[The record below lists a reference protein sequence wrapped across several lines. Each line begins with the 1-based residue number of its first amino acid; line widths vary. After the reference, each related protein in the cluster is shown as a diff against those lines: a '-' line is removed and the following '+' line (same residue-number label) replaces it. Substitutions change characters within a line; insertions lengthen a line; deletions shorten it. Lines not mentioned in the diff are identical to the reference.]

1 MSKFQGMRKIS
12 LTVSLSLI
20 ITCALLIHADF
31 AGAGGLG
38 KIGPNQG
45 FETAILLRSQSYIL
59 STTQA
64 TAFGIHGV
72 NILSAFNE
80 RLEATLEI
88 DKGSLQP
95 GTWLV
100 LLWGVGGGIGG
111 VGGAGGTDMHFGLTS
126 ASGMPKAKVF
136 VGTYAFGIALVIINL
151 TSPSEENPLQF
162 QLKIETPVAVM

>member
-20 ITCALLIHADF
+20 ITFALLIHADF

-45 FETAILLRSQSYIL
+45 FDTAVLLFSQSYVL
-59 STTQA
+59 STTQP

-72 NILSAFNE
+72 NVLSLGNE
-80 RLEATLEI
+80 GIDATLDIE
-88 DKGSLQP
+88 KRTLQP

-126 ASGMPKAKVF
+126 ASGMPKAKVEI
-136 VGTYAFGIALVIINL
+136 G
-151 TSPSEENPLQF
+151 
-162 QLKIETPVAVM
+162 

>member
-1 MSKFQGMRKIS
+1 MDKFQGMRIIY
-12 LTVSLSLI
+12 LTVGLSLI
-20 ITCALLIHADF
+20 ITFALLIHADF

-45 FETAILLRSQSYIL
+45 FETAILLKAQSYIL
-59 STTQA
+59 STTQS

-80 RLEATLEI
+80 RLESTLEI

-95 GTWLV
+95 GTYLV

-111 VGGAGGTDMHFGLTS
+111 VGGSGGTDMHFGLTS
-126 ASGMPKAKVF
+126 ASGPHDGPVE
-136 VGTYAFGIALVIINL
+136 VVVIKTTTVVTDRRRL
-151 TSPSEENPLQF
+151 LADLF
-162 QLKIETPVAVM
+162 KKILD